1 MPASRQPTGL
11 TAAAPG
17 GFRRDRSLFVVFE
30 GPEGAGKS
38 TQAGLLVE
46 RLRSRGVAVT
56 ATREPG
62 GTPFGEELR
71 PLLLRRADL
80 ELAARAEALLMC
92 ASRAQLVGQVIR
104 PALERGEAVVCDRFS
119 FSTLAYQGYGRGLR
133 LGDLEQLN
141 RFATDGMQPDL
152 IVLLDLP
159 VAVGLA
165 RKPGARDRF
174 EVEGELFHARV
185 RDGYY
190 ALAKNGGERW
200 LLLDAHRPVQELADL
215 IWERVDEGMSR
226 S

>member
-1 MPASRQPTGL
+1 MFIT
-11 TAAAPG
+11 
-17 GFRRDRSLFVVFE
+17 FE
-30 GPEGAGKS
+30 GIEGSGKT
-38 TQAGLLVE
+38 TQMRHVAERMPDALV
-46 RLRSRGVAVT
+46 T
-56 ATREPG
+56 KEPG
-62 GTPFGEELR
+62 GSAVGDR
-71 PLLLRRADL
+71 VRAILLDSQSTI
-80 ELAARAEALLMC
+80 EPIAEVFLFA
-92 ASRAQLVGQVIR
+92 ASRRQLVTEVIR
-104 PALERGEAVVCDRFS
+104 PALRSGRTVLCDRYAD
-119 FSTLAYQGYGRGLR
+119 STLAYQGYGRGLR